1 MSNPTPTIEEL
12 RKIVNRLNLEELEE
26 LQYTIERDY
35 LIEYD
40 ELGEPWKEEENDA
53 TKKERLREATIEFLE
68 EDFRDHDS
76 MYAVPAIIAIS
87 KKSS

>member
-12 RKIVNRLNLEELEE
+12 RKIVNRLNIEELEE

-35 LIEYD
+35 L
-40 ELGEPWKEEENDA
+40 GEPWNEEEDDA